1 MSAHLFNELD
11 QLKRKLLYLGSLA
24 EQSVR
29 KGGIALKNLD
39 IELSRDVIVMDHQ
52 LDLKEVEIEE
62 DCLKI
67 LALHQPVAHDLR
79 FVISTLKINNDL
91 ERIGDLGVNIAE
103 RAIYL
108 SRMPAVPIPFDF
120 ENMWQL
126 ALDMVKRS
134 LDALVKQDVA
144 LAKAVCEDDDKVD
157 VINKAM
163 YQKIYDCI
171 RQNPDHVESLIHYL
185 SISRHLE
192 RVADYATNICE
203 DVIYMIEG
211 RIVRHQP
218 EEFFS
223 GKRYDFIE
231 SEDSKKSDASKRS
244 DGPEGSISG

>member
-1 MSAHLFNELD
+1 MSAHLVNELEL
-11 QLKRKLLYLGSLA
+11 LKKKLLHLGWLA

-29 KGGIALKNLD
+29 NGGLALKGLD
-39 IELSRDVIVMDHQ
+39 TKLAREVISMDHQ
-52 LDLKEVEIEE
+52 IDLAEVEIEE

-67 LALHQPVAHDLR
+67 LALHQPVANDLR
-79 FVISTLKINNDL
+79 FVISALKINNDL

-108 SRMPAVPIPFDF
+108 SQQPPVLIPFDF

-134 LDALVKQDVA
+134 LDALVRLDVIE
-144 LAKAVCEDDDKVD
+144 AKKVCEDDDAVD
-157 VINKAM
+157 ALNKAM
-163 YQKIYDCI
+163 YKKVYEEI
-171 RQNPDHVESLIHYL
+171 RKNPKHVESLIHYL

-218 EEFFS
+218 EEYLL
-223 GKRYDFIE
+223 GHRY
-231 SEDSKKSDASKRS
+231 SN
-244 DGPEGSISG
+244 DGNPTGQDNG

>member
-1 MSAHLFNELD
+1 LDNEGIYLMSQHLILELKNI
-11 QLKRKLLYLGSLA
+11 QHKLLHLGSLA

-29 KGGIALKNLD
+29 KAGIALKAQDPTLAK
-39 IELSRDVIVMDHQ
+39 EVILLDHQ
-52 LDLKEVEIEE
+52 IDLKEVEIEE

-67 LALHQPVAHDLR
+67 LALHQPVANDLR
-79 FVISTLKINNDL
+79 LVVSTLKINNDL

-108 SRMPAVPIPFDF
+108 CKKPSVPIPFDF

-126 ALDMVKRS
+126 SLDMVERS
-134 LDALVKQDVA
+134 LDSFVTMNLV
-144 LAKAVCEDDDKVD
+144 LAKQVCDDDDKVD
-157 VINKAM
+157 KINKEM
-163 YQKIYDCI
+163 YDKVYQGI
-171 RQNPDHVESLIHYL
+171 RTNPQHVEAYIHYL

-218 EEFFS
+218 EEYLT
-223 GKRYDFIE
+223 GKRFDGE
-231 SEDSKKSDASKRS
+231 KK
-244 DGPEGSISG
+244 